1 MDWGAM
7 QTRVRNYPFAANAN
21 PNPGGWP
28 GLWLLRSY
36 DAVVVR
42 SFAAATSR
50 VFGRLLGLVITMGTA
65 VVAITACLAVMGS
78 GFGSLGAAVEVQAPQ
93 RPAFRELKERSVVF
107 DSAGIQIAVFR
118 SEENRRAVPLD
129 RVPKHLVN
137 AILDVEDAGFYR
149 HKGVNLKSTG
159 RAMLQNLNS
168 GEVEQGG
175 STITQQLVKI
185 DLLTRAQKLDRKVR
199 EARYALQLEKELSKD
214 EILERY
220 LNSVYFG
227 GGAYGVE
234 AAANHYF
241 AVSVS
246 QLSVPQSAFIAGM
259 IRNPTGYDPVRFRDR
274 SRQRRSIVLGRMVAV
289 GHLSEAEAS
298 RYRAAPMPVPVDDN
312 TVGEQPSSYF
322 VEQVKQELLDD
333 SRLGD
338 TEGERYQSVF
348 NGGLRIYTTF
358 DPVLQRVAEEVVAD
372 AIPEKSR
379 DEFTASLVSVDV
391 ASAAVKAMVA
401 GRGFEK
407 DQFNLVTQARRQP
420 GSSWKPFT
428 LIAALEGGNSAE
440 SIISGVEPCPIPN
453 PKGEPNPYLP
463 SNYDGSEGFVGSLTD
478 QLVNS
483 SNCAYARLNYVVG
496 TRNVIDVAKRLGITT
511 KLDDVP
517 AIALGAEE
525 VRPIDMV
532 GAYATIARDGEY
544 IAPYFIERV
553 EDSLGNVLW
562 RASTSGKRVI
572 SVNVARAATEALREV
587 VRRGTG
593 TRAALG
599 EDRQVA
605 GKTGTAQNYEDAWF
619 VGYTAQIATAVWMGS
634 PTGKTP
640 MRNVGGIA
648 VSGGSYP
655 AEIWH
660 DYMKVAVDAL
670 PVVDFEK
677 PSDDAFGAGKC
688 LQVERPK
695 NAKSYST
702 KTAAQREKERQTSQK
717 SNTGS
722 SATRS
727 TSGSVGRAESVRRS
741 VAAALISPIAAQGRT
756 SRTADKS
763 PTKTVAQPTKTTTKA
778 SNSKKRGQKKVV
790 SCESWGGSG
799 AVSSSSSKSSKN
811 ASTKTAKSK
820 VPSKSTSRTKITT
833 PADDSPTPGKKKATR
848 TAPATGET
856 NPAEPR
862 PPVPEPVPDPVSVPV
877 PVPVEPQPAPAG

>member
-1 MDWGAM
+1 M
-7 QTRVRNYPFAANAN
+7 
-21 PNPGGWP
+21 
-28 GLWLLRSY
+28 
-36 DAVVVR
+36 VR
-42 SFAAATSR
+42 SFLHSFGR
-50 VFGRLLGLVITMGTA
+50 LFGRLLGLAITMATA
-65 VVAITACLAVMGS
+65 VFAISACIALMGS
-78 GFGSLGAAVEVQAPQ
+78 GLGRLGSAVEIEAPQ

-107 DSAGIQIAVFR
+107 DSGGQQIAVFR

-129 RVPKHLVN
+129 RVPKHLIN
-137 AILDVEDAGFYR
+137 AILDVEDAAFYR
-149 HKGVNLKSTG
+149 HKGINVKSTG

-199 EARYALQLEKELSKD
+199 EARYAIELEKELSKD

-241 AVSVS
+241 GVSVS
-246 QLSVPQSAFIAGM
+246 QLTVPQSAFIAGM

-289 GHLSEAEAS
+289 GHLTADKADT
-298 RYRAAPMPVPVDDN
+298 YKAAPMPVPAVEDAV
-312 TVGEQPSSYF
+312 TEERSTYF

-358 DPVLQRVAEEVVAD
+358 DPALQQVAEEVVAE

-391 ASAAVKAMVA
+391 RSGAVKAMVA
-401 GRGFEK
+401 GRGFET

-428 LIAALEGGNSAE
+428 LIAALEGGNSSQ
-440 SIISGVEPCPIPN
+440 SIISGIEPCPIPN
-453 PKGEPNPYLP
+453 PEGEPDPYLP

-483 SNCAYARLNYVVG
+483 SNCAYARLNYVIG
-496 TRNVIDVAKRLGITT
+496 GKKVIDVAKRLGITT
-511 KLDDVP
+511 TLEDVP

-525 VRPIDMV
+525 VRPIELV
-532 GAYATIARDGEY
+532 GAYATIARDGTY
-544 IAPYFIERV
+544 IKPYFIERV

-562 RASTSGKRVI
+562 RANVTGRRAI
-572 SVNVARAATEALREV
+572 SVDVARAATESMREV

-593 TRAALG
+593 TKAALG
-599 EDRQVA
+599 RDRPVA

-660 DYMKVAVDAL
+660 DYMAVAVDTL
-670 PVVDFEK
+670 PVIEFAK
-677 PSDDAFGAGKC
+677 PRDDAFGTGKC

-695 NAKSYST
+695 NAKSFSS
-702 KTAAQREKERQTSQK
+702 KTSAQREKDKQK
-717 SNTGS
+717 ST

-727 TSGSVGRAESVRRS
+727 TGGAVGRSDSVRR
-741 VAAALISPIAAQGRT
+741 AFISPLLTPLQADFGRT
-756 SRTADKS
+756 TPANPKS
-763 PTKTVAQPTKTTTKA
+763 PKNSSKSSSSSKSTSK
-778 SNSKKRGQKKVV
+778 SSSKKKKVV
-790 SCESWGGSG
+790 VCESWGGSSG
-799 AVSSSSSKSSKN
+799 ASSSSTKKTTTKK
-811 ASTKTAKSK
+811 AAAKSTKSK
-820 VPSKSTSRTKITT
+820 ATGST
-833 PADDSPTPGKKKATR
+833 PGADDPVPGKKKSARKT
-848 TAPATGET
+848 
-856 NPAEPR
+856 
-862 PPVPEPVPDPVSVPV
+862 VPSTPQEDTPKKNPDPVPVPVPNDPAPAPV
-877 PVPVEPQPAPAG
+877 PVPVEPQPGAAG